1 MIIHYLEDYCI
12 SGKNYSKDAL
22 FMDTN
27 YAFIS
32 SSHPQSE
39 KD

>member
-12 SGKNYSKDAL
+12 PGKYYSKDAL
-22 FMDTN
+22 YTN
-27 YAFIS
+27 YLIAFIS